1 MAKSNT
7 KVLKAGIGYTL
18 GNYLIKGLSFFTL
31 PIFARLLS
39 TEDFG
44 IYSTFLAYESIL
56 FIIVGVAIHSSYKNA
71 LYKYNI
77 DDADNIEKSKLNYK
91 DYVSATIWLQI
102 FTACVFLIIGNVFF
116 DYISSTLEL
125 DRFSVNMLVLYSF
138 ANSLLWCFNTD
149 VSLEYDYKSYLKL
162 ALLNAVGNTVLSIIL
177 VLTIYSSQKY
187 MGRIV
192 GTVTPAL
199 LIAVY
204 IIIKYLRKDSVKNIF
219 AYLKWGVSFS
229 FPVIFHGIGQVV
241 LSQFD
246 RIMIRKIDGDEA
258 AGLYSFGY
266 TFFSIINVTFN
277 SLDSVWTTWF
287 YEKMNDNDKTAI
299 KKYSKYYVLL
309 IMFLCSILMLVSPEL
324 VLLIGSKKYSESVY
338 CTVPIIASGF
348 FVFLYT
354 LPASVEYY
362 YEKTNMIALGTIL
375 ASVINITLNMIF
387 INRYGY
393 IAAAYTTL
401 FTYILYFLFHY
412 YQSRKISK
420 CNLFSNIVLVG
431 TSFFIIL
438 IMAFSL
444 CFIDFV
450 WVRWIV
456 AVVQFVIAVVYEEK
470 KIKYINKFMKLLIK
484 RRES

>member
-1 MAKSNT
+1 MAKSKT
-7 KVLKAGIGYTL
+7 KVLKAGIGYTF

-77 DDADNIEKSKLNYK
+77 DDEDIIKNSKLNYK

-102 FTACVFLIIGNVFF
+102 FTAGVFLIIGNVFF

-162 ALLNAVGNTVLSIIL
+162 ALLNAVGNTVLSIVL
-177 VLTIYSSQKY
+177 VLTVYSSQKY

-204 IIIKYLRKDSVKNIF
+204 IIIRYLGKDSIKNIF

-266 TFFSIINVTFN
+266 TFFTIINVTFN

-299 KKYSKYYVLL
+299 KNYSTYYVLL
-309 IMFLCSILMLVSPEL
+309 MMFLCSILMLVSPEL
-324 VLLIGSKKYSESVY
+324 VLLIGSKKYSESIY

-375 ASVINITLNMIF
+375 ASVINITLNLIF

-456 AVVQFVIAVVYEEK
+456 AVAQFVIAVVYEEK
-470 KIKYINKFMKLLIK
+470 KIKYINKLMKSLIK